1 MACDGKS
8 SLAHAPLDGFTDQ
21 QRDYLA
27 TLLDQMDLNTVY
39 KAPTPGSPESPG
51 TPGDAGGGP
60 DGLPLTLFG
69 TPVEDVTTQE
79 VLKLMEHP
87 DEMWP
92 KLRAHAAAAKM
103 PEGGDAF
110 MFKHHGLF
118 NVQPAQP
125 GFMCR
130 LRIPACKLR
139 ADQFAGLA
147 DLADDLAG
155 GYAHVTT
162 RGNLQVREI
171 RPENIIQVLETLAD
185 LGLTSKGSGAD
196 SVRNIT
202 ANPTAGF
209 DPQELIDLSPYA
221 VRLHHH
227 ILNTPSLHGIPRK
240 FNIAFDGGGVISAVV
255 DTNDIGFLA
264 CRLTPDYLAA
274 HPDLAAKA
282 AGAGGVVCR
291 ILLGGITGHE
301 DFAISSG
308 FACLPH
314 QTLDVAL
321 AMLDVF
327 IQNADRTSRKKA
339 RLKYLLDDWGHD
351 VFTRK
356 AAEALDFELLE
367 LPEEATEPRGPI
379 DRQGHIG
386 VHPQAQP
393 GQKFLGVSL
402 TLGRMSPTQMR
413 GLAEVARRFGR
424 ADIRLTVWQ
433 NVLIPHVAQADVDDA
448 VAAIR
453 TLGLDVSAS
462 SFAAGVVAC
471 TGKFACQYASAHTK
485 EAGQSAVQHLE
496 EKFTLDQPIN
506 IHLTGCPHSCAQ
518 HYIGDIGLV
527 GAAMPDGREAFQ
539 VYLGGGSDH
548 DRGIARYLA
557 GPVASAALNVFLEQ
571 LIGTYLDRRAPGESF
586 LAFTRRHQQ
595 AELIGLFADAIPPA
609 ADAHDPDLVWPPTPD
624 TTHAAGLD
632 QRAYAR
638 AQA

>member
-8 SLAHAPLDGFTDQ
+8 SLEHAPLDGFSEE

-27 TLLDQMDLNTVY
+27 ALLDQMDLNTVY
-39 KAPTPGSPESPG
+39 KPPAV
-51 TPGDAGGGP
+51 GGGQAGP
-60 DGLPLTLFG
+60 GGQPLTLFG
-69 TPVEDVTTQE
+69 TPVEDLTTQE
-79 VLKLMEHP
+79 HLKIEQHP

-92 KLRAHAAAAKM
+92 KLRSHAAAAKM
-103 PEGGDAF
+103 PEVGDTF

-139 ADQFAGLA
+139 ADQLAGLA
-147 DLADDLAG
+147 DLAEHLAG
-155 GYAHVTT
+155 GYSHVTT

-171 RPENIIQVLETLAD
+171 QPQNIIEVLETLSA
-185 LGLTSKGSGAD
+185 LGLTSKGAGAD

-240 FNIAFDGGGVISAVV
+240 FNIAFDGGGMISAVV
-255 DTNDIGFLA
+255 DTNDIGFVA
-264 CRLTPDYLAA
+264 HRLTPAYLKA
-274 HPDLAAKA
+274 HPEV
-282 AGAGGVVCR
+282 AGRCPDGVVCR
-291 ILLGGITGHE
+291 ILLGGITGHL
-301 DFAISSG
+301 DFAVSQG
-308 FACLPH
+308 FACTPE
-314 QTLDVAL
+314 QTLDVAI
-321 AMLDVF
+321 AMLNVF
-327 IQNADRTSRKKA
+327 IEHADRTSRKKA

-356 AAEALDFELLE
+356 AAEALDFDLLE
-367 LPEEATEPRGPI
+367 LPEDATEPRGPI

-386 VHPQAQP
+386 VGPQAEP
-393 GQKFLGVSL
+393 DRRFLGVAL
-402 TLGRMSPTQMR
+402 TLGRMSPEQMR
-413 GLAEVARRFGR
+413 GLAEIARRYGR
-424 ADIRLTVWQ
+424 GDIRLTVWQ
-433 NVLIPHVAQADVDDA
+433 NVLIPYIGEDDVD
-448 VAAIR
+448 AALTDLR
-453 TLGLDVSAS
+453 ELGLDVSAS

-485 EAGQSAVQHLE
+485 EAGRDAVQYLE
-496 EKFTLDQPIN
+496 QRFTLDQPIN

-527 GAAMPDGREAFQ
+527 GASMPDGREAFQ

-548 DRGIARYLA
+548 DQGIARYLA
-557 GPVASAALNVFLEQ
+557 GPVPAEGLNPFLGR
-571 LIGTYLDRRAPGESF
+571 LIEVYLEKREPGESF
-586 LAFTRRHQQ
+586 LAFTRRHEDDQMKAVFGDALEQ
-595 AELIGLFADAIPPA
+595 AASDHSSPQLTEA
-609 ADAHDPDLVWPPTPD
+609 AV
-624 TTHAAGLD
+624 
-632 QRAYAR
+632 
-638 AQA
+638 